1 MSVRSGSRLSRRT
14 LRALRVIVVAL
25 IGTVPAGADGPIAHE
40 YFEPIPEEDLLLQA
54 RTASGSMPAAI
65 DTPSGVV
72 RAPDL
77 TRNPGQ
83 SEVVYSAGSTPNSAD
98 AAYQVDRDTSRPDRV
113 GYDDPF
119 VPAIT
124 PFKRLY
130 AHDAVDESLELVVRE
145 QRLERIDVGGDEIRA
160 HEDRFYGDMVVDLN
174 ASQPVRI
181 PSVGPGARVLAAYG
195 NPPSKFEL
203 LRDGADNWF
212 IRGHERQRVRL
223 VMMLAIERAVF
234 GSEFADVSFSEL
246 GRQLPA
252 LPEVV
257 RPAAREVL
265 AEIGVGS
272 SARPR
277 EAVTRLVAHFRG
289 FAPSDDRPKAA
300 SGVALYKELSLS
312 KKGVCRHR
320 AYAFVITALEAGI
333 PARLVRNEAHAWV
346 EVFDGRIWHL
356 VDLGGAAG
364 RLDYSEQPENQ
375 LYRPPS
381 DPYRWPEGSESGQQM
396 VERSMAGMGQQPGGA
411 AGSGS
416 SSAPSP
422 ATSSASPFNL
432 PSLDAGAAPDDTR
445 DRARFELRVSASEIR
460 RGAPL
465 AVSGRVDA
473 DGEACQYAR
482 VDLSLRASDG
492 KLMAIGAV
500 PADENGN
507 FNGAVTV
514 PLEIDVG
521 DYEVVAST
529 PGDSR
534 CGPGVS
540 E

>member
-1 MSVRSGSRLSRRT
+1 MSVRSAFVLSRRT
-14 LRALRVIVVAL
+14 LRVFWVTVLALGSTL
-25 IGTVPAGADGPIAHE
+25 PAGADGPIAHE
-40 YFEPIPEEDLLLQA
+40 YFESIPEEDLLLQA
-54 RTASGSMPAAI
+54 RTASGAMPAAI

-72 RAPDL
+72 RAPDA
-77 TRNPGQ
+77 TRNPAA
-83 SEVVYSAGSTPNSAD
+83 SEVVYSGGSTPNSAD
-98 AAYQVDRDTSRPDRV
+98 AVYQVDRDTSRPDRV

-130 AHDAVDESLELVVRE
+130 AHDAVDERLELVVRDK
-145 QRLERIDVGGDEIRA
+145 QLERIDVGGDEIRA

-174 ASQPVRI
+174 AGQAVRI
-181 PSVGPGARVLAAYG
+181 PSVGPGTRVLAAYG
-195 NPPSKFEL
+195 NPPAKFEL

-212 IRGHERQRVRL
+212 IRGHERQRMRL

-234 GSEFADVSFSEL
+234 GSEFADVSVAEL
-246 GRQLPA
+246 SRHLPA
-252 LPEVV
+252 LPDVV

-265 AEIGVGS
+265 TEIGVTS

-277 EAVTRLVAHFRG
+277 EAVGRMVAHFRG
-289 FAPSDDRPKAA
+289 FAPSEDRPKSG

-346 EVFDGRIWHL
+346 EIFDGRLWHL

-364 RLDYSEQPENQ
+364 RLDYSEQPETQ
-375 LYRPPS
+375 LYRPPT

-396 VERSMAGMGQQPGGA
+396 VERSMGGIGQQPGDST
-411 AGSGS
+411 GSAPS
-416 SSAPSP
+416 SPSP
-422 ATSSASPFNL
+422 ATSGGSPFNL
-432 PSLDAGAAPDDTR
+432 PVLDAGVSPDDTR
-445 DRARFELRVSASEIR
+445 DRARFELGVSASEIR
-460 RGAPL
+460 RGTPL
-465 AVSGRVDA
+465 AVTGRVDA

-482 VDLSLRASDG
+482 VDIALRTGDG
-492 KLMAIGAV
+492 KLVAIGAV
-500 PADENGN
+500 PADEKGR

-514 PLEIDVG
+514 PLELDVG

>member
-1 MSVRSGSRLSRRT
+1 VSVRSRFELSRG
-14 LRALRVIVVAL
+14 ALRMLGIAFLAL
-25 IGTVPAGADGPIAHE
+25 LAAAPAGADGPIAHE

-72 RAPDL
+72 RAPDA
-77 TRNPGQ
+77 TRNPGA
-83 SEVVYSAGSTPNSAD
+83 SEVVYSGGSTPNSAD

-130 AHDAVDESLELVVRE
+130 AHDAVDERLELVVRDKE
-145 QRLERIDVGGDEIRA
+145 LSRIDVGGDEIRA
-160 HEDRFYGDMVVDLN
+160 NEDRFYGDMVVDLN

-212 IRGHERQRVRL
+212 IRGHERQRMRL

-234 GSEFADVSFSEL
+234 GSEFADVSFAEI
-246 GRQLPA
+246 GRHLPA
-252 LPEVV
+252 LPDVV

-265 AEIGVGS
+265 AEIGVTNA
-272 SARPR
+272 ARPR
-277 EAVTRLVAHFRG
+277 EAVGRLVAHFRG
-289 FAPSDDRPKAA
+289 FAPSEDRPKSA

-346 EVFDGRIWHL
+346 EVFDGRLWHL

-364 RLDYSEQPENQ
+364 RLDYSEQPETQ
-375 LYRPPS
+375 LYRPPT

-396 VERSMAGMGQQPGGA
+396 VERSMAGIGQQPGDSTGNNP
-411 AGSGS
+411 

-422 ATSSASPFNL
+422 AQSAGSPFNL
-432 PSLDAGAAPDDTR
+432 PVLDAGASPGDTR
-445 DRARFELRVSASEIR
+445 DRAHFELTVSASEIK
-460 RGAPL
+460 RGTPL
-465 AVSGRVDA
+465 AVTGRVDA

-482 VDLSLRASDG
+482 VDIALRSNDG
-492 KLMAIGAV
+492 KLVAIGAV
-500 PADENGN
+500 PADENGR

-514 PLEIDVG
+514 PLELDVG